1 MNKEEKVTLIDA
13 FKDFK
18 EEKNIDRPV
27 MMGVLKDVFL
37 TQIAKTYGSADNF
50 DVIVNVDKGTCE
62 IYQNFEIVEE
72 VENPAAEMTL
82 EEVRKDSGD
91 DDYEIGDTYA
101 KILPLSAFGRRGI
114 LNIRQN
120 LQGRIMDIEKANVYK
135 KYSEKVGEV
144 FTGEIYQ
151 TWSREVLLLDEDG
164 NELHIPK
171 EEQIPGERFKKNDTV
186 RAIIKKVEMRNNT
199 TPYITLSRVDPDF
212 LARLFEMEV
221 PEIADGL
228 ITIKKVVRVPGERAK
243 VAVESYDERIDP
255 IGACIGVKGGSVIGI
270 VRELRNEN
278 IDVLQWSSNPKLLI
292 QRALTPARVSSIDM
306 GETPEDKV
314 KVYMLPEEVQKGI
327 GRGGVNV
334 QLAGM
339 LVGRE
344 IEVWRETPKGEVA
357 AEEEDD
363 VALEEFT
370 NPEYG
375 RTIDGWVIDKLKSI
389 GCDTA
394 RSVLAIDPED
404 LAKQTKQDN
413 AAVQYR
419 TAGPCGLPQG
429 PGGGRGG
436 ES

>member
-1 MNKEEKVTLIDA
+1 MQTKNNIQMNKEEKVTLIDA

-101 KILPLSAFGRRGI
+101 KKLPLSAFGRRGI

-186 RAIIKKVEMRNNT
+186 RALIKKVEMRNNT

-255 IGACIGVKGGSVIGI
+255 IGACIGVKGGRVIGI

-306 GETPEDKV
+306 GESPEDKV

-404 LAKQTKQDN
+404 LAKRADLDMETVEDVRSILS
-413 AAVQYR
+413 A
-419 TAGPCGLPQG
+419 
-429 PGGGRGG
+429 
-436 ES
+436 EFED

>member
-82 EEVRKDSGD
+82 DEVRADSGD

-101 KILPLSAFGRRGI
+101 KKLPLSAFGRRGI

-120 LQGRIMDIEKANVYK
+120 LQGRIMDIEKANVFK

-199 TPYITLSRVDPDF
+199 TPYITLSRVEPDF

-255 IGACIGVKGGSVIGI
+255 IGACIGVKGGRVIGI

-278 IDVLQWSSNPKLLI
+278 IDVLQWSSNAKLLI

-306 GETPEDKV
+306 GEGPNDKV
-314 KVYMLPEEVQKGI
+314 KVYMLPDEVEKGI

-344 IEVWRETPKGEVA
+344 IEIWRETPKGEIA
-357 AEEEDD
+357 SEEDD

-404 LAKQTKQDN
+404 LAKRADLDMETVEDVRSILS
-413 AAVQYR
+413 A
-419 TAGPCGLPQG
+419 
-429 PGGGRGG
+429 
-436 ES
+436 EFED